1 MCESA
6 VKKNQG
12 LSLIELL
19 VSIAV
24 LALAMS
30 GVIGLINLASRY
42 YSNSSKEVEIQSN
55 LQSSFAVVSNLMV
68 DADCGVA
75 YGGNVLRIA
84 AADRGYL
91 VVFNDSKLYLNEVTY
106 AAADS
111 TKDKKWNKVKN
122 AATNTSDENEVLAD
136 HVDTFYVDASNYEA
150 GYIQMAMTVTYGSR
164 TATMSKNVFLR
175 NSENTFTNLVGK
187 SDTTATVT
195 QVSTSGKV
203 YPRIT
208 FAITH
213 KIAGP
218 DSSTPGITGGK
229 EFFMTAKIAVTAGTV
244 TKSNIKVSADSSCIT
259 KISESVPITVES
271 YNPTTGELVI
281 RGKSV
286 DWPSSSDGM
295 NLNVKTLVITID
307 VDKAK
312 IDKDKSFITGFGFRE

>member
-75 YGGNVLRIA
+75 YGSNVLRIA

-91 VVFNDSKLYLNEVTY
+91 VVYNDNKLYLNEVTY
-106 AAADS
+106 ASSDNSKA
-111 TKDKKWNKVKN
+111 KKWTKVKN
-122 AATNTSDENEVLAD
+122 AATNTSDENDVLAD
-136 HVDTFYVDASNYEA
+136 HVDTFYVDASSYES
-150 GYIQMAMTVTYGSR
+150 GYIKMAMTVTYGSR
-164 TATMSKNVFLR
+164 TASMSKNVFLR

-187 SDTTATVT
+187 SQATASVT

-208 FAITH
+208 FTISHT
-213 KIAGP
+213 IPGP
-218 DSSTPGITGGK
+218 DSSTPGITEGK
-229 EFFMTAKIAVTAGTV
+229 EFYISAKIAVTSGTV
-244 TKSNIKVSADSSCIT
+244 TKSNIVVSADSSCIT
-259 KISESVPITVES
+259 KISDSVPITVES
-271 YNPTTGELVI
+271 YNPTTGELLI

-286 DWPSSSDGM
+286 DWAEASGSVTNS
-295 NLNVKTLVITID
+295 KTLIITIN

-312 IDKDKSFITGFGFRE
+312 IDKTKSFVTGFGFRE